1 MKNTFIFLFLIVFC
15 NSSVF
20 AQKDTTYSFGEKH
33 LETDYFFGFN
43 LVENAYGGMI
53 HLALVKPNE
62 NGRPK
67 IKLLTKDAFVK
78 QAKGLQ
84 ESLANPM
91 KIDFFEKFE
100 IKDPDIIDD
109 LWRLRYVEYPYKTQ
123 KALIIER
130 HQLNDSTASA
140 IPTMNTDGWSAND
153 SIPFIPTR
161 SQMLMLE
168 KFGMKRMN
176 DFVYGEN
183 AFKLLNSMQNPQ
195 WVSKYKTSY
204 E

>member
-1 MKNTFIFLFLIVFC
+1 MKKAFIFLFFLLCCTI
-15 NSSVF
+15 NTL
-20 AQKDTTYSFGEKH
+20 AQKDTIYSFGDNPNEA
-33 LETDYFFGFN
+33 DYFFGFN
-43 LVENAYGGMI
+43 LVENGSGGMA
-53 HLALVKPNE
+53 HLALVKPNK
-62 NGRPK
+62 NGKPK
-67 IKLLTKDAFVK
+67 IMLLTKDAFVK

-84 ESLANPM
+84 ESLANPLNL
-91 KIDFFEKFE
+91 DFFEKYD
-100 IKDPDIIDD
+100 IKDPDILDD

-130 HQLNDSTASA
+130 HHLNDSTANA
-140 IPTMNTDGWSAND
+140 IPTMNTSGWSAND
-153 SIPFIPTR
+153 SIPFIPTK
-161 SQMLMLE
+161 SQMLMLK

-183 AFKLLNSMQNPQ
+183 AFKLLKSMQNPQ